1 MRNVTLG
8 LMAGALMRMAAAGGM
23 PEREQ
28 RRLARQFGVMKGRS
42 GGGIARELNLRGMP
56 AYNLNLTHHSARAEG
71 VGVGEYDAVWSER
84 RNAAKARRRALRAQ
98 GARP

>member
-42 GGGIARELNLRGMP
+42 GGGVARELNLRGML
-56 AYNLNLTHHSARAEG
+56 AYNYHASPA
-71 VGVGEYDAVWSER
+71 D
-84 RNAAKARRRALRAQ
+84 RNAAKARRRALRSQ
-98 GARP
+98 GAHP